1 MRIQPAKFLNQEANP
16 DITSEDLTA
25 QLGTALSLDGTTPK
39 TSDINAATE
48 EKPGEGNIS
57 ATKELPRIGSF
68 KRRLK
73 ATFTGSPLKQ
83 PGNPNRHS
91 CHIHSRR
98 KTGRSQRSGPVT
110 ASFTGSN
117 TTGSIHSSPT
127 KKSPQAAAL
136 SVLRYLRYIRA
147 NNDAFLLRFLDFL
160 ESESS
165 GKNGSLIPMEG
176 AKQHVLG
183 ANPSDRK
190 SPWVETQDTKKR
202 DLKKQIEHVHSL
214 TGTQVK
220 TASPTDTKSRRR
232 ADNSRVWNTVNLRC
246 TTCRG
251 NCPVCGVACCKY
263 ADAQQTISKTESKSE
278 NADHAR
284 QGLQMI
290 EGLGSHVK
298 DMSTFSLCTRLRTAP
313 TIVSAFREQPRRSD
327 RRNDSTTQRQPT
339 TSRCASP
346 TFKMRTYDD
355 SFSGQ
360 KIYPGKGK
368 LYVRGDS
375 KIFRFQN
382 GKSESLFL
390 QRKNP
395 RRISWTVLY
404 RRQHKKGISEEVAKK
419 RTRRVVKSQRAI
431 VGASLEVIKERRN
444 QRPEARAAARQQA
457 IKDAKEKKAASEKAK
472 KANNAAGKGTAQRI
486 QSKQGAKGSAPKVA
500 AKSR

>member
-1 MRIQPAKFLNQEANP
+1 MKHKAKRKSKGKGISKLKKVHPNRNKDRLEYRVSSAP
-16 DITSEDLTA
+16 LCSLISSCEDLTA
-25 QLGTALSLDGTTPK
+25 QLGTTLSLDGTTPK

-117 TTGSIHSSPT
+117 TTGGIHSSPT

-147 NNDAFLLRFLDFL
+147 NNDAFLLRFLDYIFLDLDFL

-190 SPWVETQDTKKR
+190 SPWVENQDTKKR

-278 NADHAR
+278 KADHAR

-298 DMSTFSLCTRLRTAP
+298 DMST
-313 TIVSAFREQPRRSD
+313 
-327 RRNDSTTQRQPT
+327 N
-339 TSRCASP
+339 
-346 TFKMRTYDD
+346 
-355 SFSGQ
+355 
-360 KIYPGKGK
+360 
-368 LYVRGDS
+368 
-375 KIFRFQN
+375 
-382 GKSESLFL
+382 
-390 QRKNP
+390 
-395 RRISWTVLY
+395 
-404 RRQHKKGISEEVAKK
+404 
-419 RTRRVVKSQRAI
+419 
-431 VGASLEVIKERRN
+431 ASLTPGESAIGTIEMGYKPALLRN
-444 QRPEARAAARQQA
+444 
-457 IKDAKEKKAASEKAK
+457 
-472 KANNAAGKGTAQRI
+472 TY
-486 QSKQGAKGSAPKVA
+486 
-500 AKSR
+500 